1 MVDNKKTM
9 QLELLMEK
17 LRHKTSNLNLADS
30 AKAFRMTLLVFIIF
44 FNTQV
49 ICTITNFASILG
61 KTLCKWHSWEKSV
74 PKMFGFASNKYEGHI
89 TAVDAWTAWKHF

>member
-44 FNTQV
+44 L
-49 ICTITNFASILG
+49 IL
-61 KTLCKWHSWEKSV
+61 KSPV
-74 PKMFGFASNKYEGHI
+74 
-89 TAVDAWTAWKHF
+89 